1 MVESWVDFINNM
13 GNAWKTSLGT
23 SENMVG
29 TFLEHGENTTFPKN
43 LKQYSPKSKIIGLL

>member
-1 MVESWVDFINNM
+1 MVESWVDFISNM
-13 GNAWKTSLGT
+13 GNAWRKST

-29 TFLEHGENTTFPKN
+29 TFLEHGENTTFPKS